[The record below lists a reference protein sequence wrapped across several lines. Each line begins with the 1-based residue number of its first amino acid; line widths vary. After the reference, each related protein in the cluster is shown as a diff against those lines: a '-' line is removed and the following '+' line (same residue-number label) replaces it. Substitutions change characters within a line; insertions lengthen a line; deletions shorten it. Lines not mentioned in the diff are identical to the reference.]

1 MTVLIVTHSE
11 DHHGV
16 ENVQEAL
23 EARGVEACRLDTDE
37 FPTEIRLQGGF
48 SNEGED
54 HRVVWPDGRELA
66 LGDVTAVWNRRFAI
80 AKDLPQDLER
90 QVHAASVEESRRTL
104 RGLLGA
110 LDVFQLNPIP
120 TVHQSNNK
128 QLQLRLAREV
138 GLEIP
143 DTLVTNDPDAVRRFV
158 AGHDAGVICKMMAS
172 FAVYDDEG
180 RENVVF
186 TNVLSDDDLEHLDE
200 LALSPMTFQEKIEKD
215 VELRVTVVGRK
226 VFSASI
232 DSQASERATHD
243 WRRDG
248 AAMID
253 QWREHALPRETEERL
268 LALCDRLG
276 LQYGAADFIVTPQ
289 GRIVFLEIN
298 PAGEWFW
305 LETWPGFPLSEE
317 LAAVLADPGARRP
330 PSSGVT
336 W

>member
-16 ENVQEAL
+16 ENVLEAL
-23 EARGVEACRLDTDE
+23 EARGVEAFRLDTDK

-48 SNEGED
+48 SDDGED

-80 AKDLPQDLER
+80 AKDLPQDLEH

-104 RGLLGA
+104 RGLLAA
-110 LDVFQLNPIP
+110 LDVFQLDPIP
-120 TVHQSNNK
+120 TVYRAKNK

-143 DTLVTNDPDAVRRFV
+143 DTLVTNDPGAVRRF
-158 AGHDAGVICKMMAS
+158 ASKHPAGVVCKMMAS
-172 FAVYDDEG
+172 FAVYDEDG
-180 RENVVF
+180 TENVVF

-200 LALSPMTFQEKIEKD
+200 LALSPMTFQEKIDKD
-215 VELRVTVVGRK
+215 VELRVTVVGRQ

-253 QWREHALPRETEERL
+253 QWREHELPGEIEKRL

-289 GRIVFLEIN
+289 GRIVFLEVN

-305 LETWPGFPLSEE
+305 LEKWPGFPLSTEI
-317 LAAVLADPGARRP
+317 AAVLVDPGSRRP
-330 PSSGVT
+330 A
-336 W
+336 